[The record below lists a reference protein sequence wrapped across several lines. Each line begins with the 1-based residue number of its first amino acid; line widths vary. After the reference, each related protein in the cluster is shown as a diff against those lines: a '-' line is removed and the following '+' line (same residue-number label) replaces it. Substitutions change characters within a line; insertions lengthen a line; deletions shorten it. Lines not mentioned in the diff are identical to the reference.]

1 LRRGALLW
9 LALTTGSC
17 ALAATQAPA
26 PASSK
31 APAKAP
37 TTAEVLASSTQDD
50 WRALDPAD
58 TLYLELPAG
67 RVIIELSRVHAPRH
81 VAAIKTLARSH
92 YWDGLAIN
100 RVQDNFV
107 AQWGDPDNLKPPPK
121 LEPMPP
127 EFTSALTRDL
137 PFSALPDR
145 DGWAKQVGF
154 TQGMAAA
161 RSATEQWLVHCYGAL
176 GVGRDNAPDSGLGNE
191 LYVVIGQSPRQL
203 DGNVAVV
210 GKVWRGIEL
219 LASLPRGTGDGLG
232 LYEKVEQRVPI
243 RSLRLASEIP
253 AAERT
258 PLEVMRDDREIF
270 ARFVESRRNRR
281 DEWYVKPA
289 GHIDVCNIN
298 VPVRDLVARPG
309 SR

>member
-1 LRRGALLW
+1 MIRATPGL
-9 LALTTGSC
+9 LALASLGV
-17 ALAATQAPA
+17 AAACFAQ
-26 PASSK
+26 SSPPK
-31 APAKAP
+31 SA
-37 TTAEVLASSTQDD
+37 TTAEVLAASKPDD

-58 TLYLELPAG
+58 TLYLDLPSG
-67 RVIIELSRVHAPRH
+67 RVVIELSRVHAPQH
-81 VAAIKTLARSH
+81 VATIKTLARAR

-107 AQWGDPDNLKPPPK
+107 AQWGDPDNRKPLPK
-121 LEPMPP
+121 LGPMAP
-127 EFTSALTRDL
+127 EFASPITKSL
-137 PFSALPDR
+137 PFAALPDS

-161 RSATEQWLVHCYGAL
+161 RSSTEQWLVHCYGAL
-176 GVGRDNAPDSGLGNE
+176 GVGRDNAPESGLGNE

-210 GKVWRGIEL
+210 GKVWRGMDL

-243 RSLRLASEIP
+243 KSLRLAADVP

-258 PLEVMRDDREIF
+258 TLEVLRDDREIF

-281 DEWYVKPA
+281 DEWYLKPA

-298 VPVRDLVARPG
+298 VPVREAAAPHN
-309 SR
+309 